1 MSRSLFLFTVSN
13 VMQAQVTSIVQ
24 SQRLLAM
31 GVPSR
36 CASFCHVSGASGEGA
51 SSLRC
56 SGEATTT
63 ASVPAFSVCDLLQ
76 MLPDQVEGSWLQ
88 VTKRRGMYEVSYKRS
103 MLRNNSD
110 LLWDSFEDESLINV
124 LFRMAEYL
132 IMCDV
137 PLLYFRG

>member
-1 MSRSLFLFTVSN
+1 MVSN
-13 VMQAQVTSIVQ
+13 IMQAQVTSVVQ
-24 SQRLLAM
+24 SQRLLAL

-36 CASFCHVSGASGEGA
+36 CASFCHADGV
-51 SSLRC
+51 
-56 SGEATTT
+56 SGEAVKPIECSGAVDTS
-63 ASVPAFSVCDLLQ
+63 ASIPAFSVCDLLQ

-88 VTKRRGMYEVSYKRS
+88 VTKRRGVYEVSYKRS
-103 MLRNNSD
+103 MFRNTSD
-110 LLWDSFEDESLINV
+110 LLWDSFEDEFLINT

>member
-1 MSRSLFLFTVSN
+1 MVSN

-36 CASFCHVSGASGEGA
+36 CASFCHASGASDEGA
-51 SSLRC
+51 SSLGC

-88 VTKRRGMYEVSYKRS
+88 VTKRRGVYEVSYKRS
-103 MLRNNSD
+103 MFRNDSD